1 MPTLGQKLREERQR
15 RSWTIEQLAE
25 ETRINRQY
33 FEAIE
38 KDDIGSLPGGFF
50 YRSFVRQYAR
60 LLELPESAYAAELQR
75 SLDEESSI
83 ARMQD
88 SALPQRHIDVPPIP
102 TGRVDTILETRRL
115 AVRLGGLVLVL
126 ALCSGIYTFWVRWKS
141 QQEEAARYSPPAVS
155 TPVKK
160 EEPQPVTPPP
170 PTPAAVPAETT
181 AAAAEPPKTEVV
193 PKPVEEK
200 PAPPSPAATGAVQ
213 VIVRATELTW
223 VGVWQG
229 DKVLFGEVLR
239 AGETRGFGSPDRL
252 RVRLG
257 NAGGVELQWNGK
269 PVTNIGPKGQVR
281 TVEFRADG
289 YSVVQPAPPA
299 VPAKPEGQLP

>member
-83 ARMQD
+83 ARLQD

-126 ALCSGIYTFWVRWKS
+126 ALCSGIYTFWQRWKTQHDEMS
-141 QQEEAARYSPPAVS
+141 RLNAPAATTAPAKQPEPPLVQAPPA
-155 TPVKK
+155 
-160 EEPQPVTPPP
+160 
-170 PTPAAVPAETT
+170 PATTVQAQAPSPAT
-181 AAAAEPPKTEVV
+181 EPPKTETV
-193 PKPVEEK
+193 PPPVNEK
-200 PAPPSPAATGAVQ
+200 PALPSPTAASGAVQ

-229 DKVLFGEVLR
+229 EKILFGDVIR

-257 NAGGVELQWNGK
+257 NAGGVEMQWNGR
-269 PVTNIGPKGQVR
+269 PVAAVGPKGQVR

-289 YSVVQPAPPA
+289 YSLVQPAPA
-299 VPAKPEGQLP
+299 AAKPDGN

>member
-15 RSWTIEQLAE
+15 RGWTIDQLAN

-60 LLELPESAYAAELQR
+60 LLELPDSDYAAELQR

-83 ARMQD
+83 ASMQE

-102 TGRVDTILETRRL
+102 TGRIDTILETRRL

-126 ALCSGIYTFWVRWKS
+126 ALCSGIYTFWVRWKT
-141 QQEEAARYSPPAVS
+141 QQEDAARFNQPAI
-155 TPVKK
+155 TEPVKK
-160 EEPQPVTPPP
+160 VEQRPVTPAPP
-170 PTPAAVPAETT
+170 PTAPADT
-181 AAAAEPPKTEVV
+181 AANAEPPKTEA
-193 PKPVEEK
+193 PPQPAADK
-200 PAPPSPAATGAVQ
+200 PAEPAPAATGAVQ
-213 VIVRATELTW
+213 LIVRAKELTW

-229 DKVLFGEVLR
+229 EKVLFGNVLR

-257 NAGGVELQWNGK
+257 NAGGVELEWNGK
-269 PVTNIGPKGQVR
+269 PVTDIGPKGQVR
-281 TVEFRADG
+281 TVDFRADG
-289 YSVVQPAPPA
+289 YSVVQPAPAAAP
-299 VPAKPEGQLP
+299 VKPDGY